1 MLPSSLIVLYID
13 VLMVCLLNFLYNM
26 TRQSSIYYMLAY
38 IFKVWRPFVQT
49 VNIFYASWARHL
61 KLDAKLND
69 YFNVYLQYMLD
80 CPSLSIKHRIK
91 FDFHKIKKCL
101 DMHNYTIVLVFDRKT
116 DSKKSIE
123 YTNKLNS
130 CHVCHIEST
139 KRNANY
145 EQFYC
150 IIKINFIRFALIY
163 RYMNFHNFHSS

>member
-13 VLMVCLLNFLYNM
+13 VLMVCLFKIFLYRM

-49 VNIFYASWARHL
+49 VNYFYASWAT
-61 KLDAKLND
+61 KLND

-101 DMHNYTIVLVFDRKT
+101 DMHNYYIVLVFDRKT

-139 KRNANY
+139 QRNANN

-150 IIKINFIRFALIY
+150 IIKNQFHKICINIPVHEF
-163 RYMNFHNFHSS
+163 S

>member
-26 TRQSSIYYMLAY
+26 TRQSSICWPTY
-38 IFKVWRPFVQT
+38 KVWRPFVQT
-49 VNIFYASWARHL
+49 VNYFHASWAT
-61 KLDAKLND
+61 KLND

-101 DMHNYTIVLVFDRKT
+101 DMHNNYIVLVIDRKT

-139 KRNANY
+139 QRNANN

-150 IIKINFIRFALIY
+150 IIKNQFHKICINIPVHEF
-163 RYMNFHNFHSS
+163 S